1 MCLAVPGK
9 VLTTGTNALGL
20 LMGQVS
26 FGGVSKEICLAF
38 LPEVKVGDYVIVHAG
53 VALSQVDEKEAA
65 ITLEL
70 LRQLADSDPAPTP
83 GSGDAVR

>member
-9 VLTTGTNALGL
+9 VLATGTNAQGM
-20 LMGQVS
+20 LMGQVA
-26 FGGVSKEICLAF
+26 FGGISKEICLAF

-53 VALSQVDEKEAA
+53 VALSLVDEEEAA
-65 ITLEL
+65 ATLDL
-70 LRQLADSDPAPTP
+70 LRDAGAAIAGPAK